1 MILFQRGATGWGFQF
16 GRLYFQINYWRY
28 CVFFRKHWTGKRLFR
43 IGHLGWDRS
52 DREPDEKEDDHAS
65 G

>member
-16 GRLYFQINYWRY
+16 GRFWFQINYWRY
-28 CVFFRKHWTGKRLFR
+28 MVFGRRHQFWPHHRVWC
-43 IGHLGWDRS
+43 IGHYGW
-52 DREPDEKEDDHAS
+52 ENH